1 MNWKNG
7 YSASY
12 YAYILDPESFRETE
26 RLEITGGS
34 ISRSKDGLR
43 DSADIDLVSYEMGK
57 ERYIRI
63 YLDANQAGAASH
75 EPLFTGLATSP
86 TRDIDGFYETDTLAC
101 YSVLKAA
108 DDVLLARGYY
118 VPAGSN
124 GGTVIKD
131 LLSCIPAPVAIEGQA
146 PNLQSSIIAEDGES
160 RRSMA
165 DKVLTAINW
174 RMRIEGDGTIVITEK
189 PKDTV
194 ARFDPVDQDVLEPSI
209 KVDYDWYE
217 CPNVLR
223 AVHGDMSAVAR
234 DDSPDSPL
242 STVNRGREVWA
253 EETSCEL
260 NSGES
265 IAEYVNR
272 RLKELQQVQLTA
284 SYDRRYHPDV
294 LVGDLIRL
302 HYPAQGLDGVFRVT
316 SQKIELSH
324 AAKTSEEVEAI

>member
-1 MNWKNG
+1 MGWKNG
-7 YSASY
+7 FSASY
-12 YAYILDPESFRETE
+12 YAYILDPASFREVE

-34 ISRSKDGLR
+34 ITRTSDGLR
-43 DSADIDLVSYEMGK
+43 DSADIECVAYEQGR

-63 YLDANQAGAASH
+63 YLDAIQAGAAVH
-75 EPLFTGLATSP
+75 LPLFTGLATSP
-86 TRDIDGFYETDTLAC
+86 SRDIDGYYETNSLEC

-108 DDVLLARGYY
+108 DDILLDRGYY
-118 VPAGSN
+118 VPAGTN
-124 GGTVIKD
+124 GAGAIRD
-131 LLSCIPAPVAIEGQA
+131 LLSCIPAKVEATGTA
-146 PNLQSSIIAEDGES
+146 PSLQTSIIAEDGET

-174 RMRIEGDGTIVITEK
+174 RMRIAGDGTIELTEK

-194 ARFDPVDQDVLEPSI
+194 ARFDPVEEDVIEPSI
-209 KVDYDWYE
+209 KVDYDWYS

-223 AVHGDMSAVAR
+223 AIQDDLSAVAR

-265 IAEYVNR
+265 IAEYAVR
-272 RLKELQQVQLTA
+272 KLKELQQVQLTA
-284 SYDRRYHPDV
+284 SYDRRYNPDV
-294 LVGDLIRL
+294 LVGDLVRL
-302 HYPAQGLDGVFRVT
+302 HYPAQGLDGTFRVT

-324 AAKTSEEVEAI
+324 GAKTSEEIEKV